1 MTTLYTPL
9 LEFAQPTTGEL
20 AGQWGDVVNSSITQ
34 LIEDS
39 IATTALGD
47 VTLTNWLLST
57 TGSGLYNEARVAVL
71 RVTGT
76 QGSTLPY
83 RTITAPSLSKT
94 YVIINQS
101 NGPVIIKGAATTGAT
116 IPELSSSIVVWNDD
130 DFEEISPST
139 AGFAQLAEYA
149 NNLNTGAALETPA
162 SGNFTTGTFTW
173 PTFNQSTTG
182 NAATATY
189 ATTAGSAST
198 AGSATTA
205 GTANSIAGGAANQI
219 VIQNGAGTT
228 TFIANGSPNQLLTAN
243 ISGPPT
249 FKDLPAISTAANISG
264 GTAGAVVYQS
274 ATNVTSFTSVGSFGQ
289 VLISNGVSAPT
300 WADNTAGA
308 TSPSFLLINSGI
320 T

>member
-39 IATTALGD
+39 IASTALGD
-47 VTLTNWLLST
+47 VTLTDWVLTT
-57 TGSGLYNEARVAVL
+57 TGSGLPNEARVAIL

-76 QGSTLPY
+76 QADELPY
-83 RTITAPSLSKT
+83 RTITAPALSKT

-101 NGPVIIKGAATTGAT
+101 GGHVIINAASTTGVT
-116 IPELSSSIVVWNDD
+116 IPPITTTIVVWNDE
-130 DFEEISPST
+130 DFEEIAPTT
-139 AGFAQLAEYA
+139 AAFAQLAEYA

-162 SGNFTTGTFTW
+162 SGDFSTGSFTW
-173 PTFNQSTTG
+173 PTFNQNTTG
-182 NAATATY
+182 NATT
-189 ATTAGSAST
+189 ATTAS
-198 AGSATTA
+198 
-205 GTANSIAGGAANQI
+205 TANSIAGGVANQI

-249 FKDLPAISTAANISG
+249 FKDLPAISTAANITG

-308 TSPSFLLINSGI
+308 AAPSFLLINSGI

>member
-189 ATTAGSAST
+189 PTTYNP
-198 AGSATTA
+198 
-205 GTANSIAGGAANQI
+205 ANFNSKPTEIIVFMIGGVTFEEAREVALINTQS
-219 VIQNGAGTT
+219 VFLGGTT
-228 TFIANGSPNQLLTAN
+228 IHNTKTYLFIE
-243 ISGPPT
+243 
-249 FKDLPAISTAANISG
+249 
-264 GTAGAVVYQS
+264 
-274 ATNVTSFTSVGSFGQ
+274 
-289 VLISNGVSAPT
+289 
-300 WADNTAGA
+300 
-308 TSPSFLLINSGI
+308 
-320 T
+320 